1 MDNKTKYLFM
11 FFVLDLTSEDE
22 DQIVIDL
29 VKENPKLKDI
39 LYSYEK
45 KLLQICD
52 KTSISNT
59 KKNTFRLKLE
69 KYLLVNYFSDN

>member
-1 MDNKTKYLFM
+1 M

-22 DQIVIDL
+22 DQIVIDM
-29 VKENPKLKDI
+29 VKKNPGLKEI
-39 LYSYEK
+39 LYSYER

-59 KKNTFRLKLE
+59 KKNNFRLKLE
-69 KYLLVNYFSDN
+69 KYLLVNTFSDN